1 MSSRVRALSV
11 AYVQPD
17 QAANPPSRNAVDH
30 AIKLSLFDAMF
41 IPFAPVQP
49 LFFYDGDGLPPFPS
63 LSSSLRSSLAATLA
77 IFTPLAG
84 KLTASSS
91 DEVFIDCSPGAVSP
105 GVRFVEAE
113 YAGDMRRLAVDA
125 EHDVEAFRQ
134 LVPEFPVGKLPAPV
148 LAVKVTRPTYD
159 AGGGTGVVAVGVA
172 IHHAVAD
179 GKALWQFLRAWAAVS
194 RSGSLAGSGLRPP
207 TFDRAV
213 VNRHPKAE
221 EVARKYVSILAP
233 ALPTVSADQTSFN
246 VSRPVRSSMI
256 AMSVLISVG
265 IAIRITSASSQ
276 VNAFPEADIKQ
287 QRRRT
292 YLLRADQIRS
302 LKRRISLR
310 SSRGAKD
317 EPAVVEPP
325 STFVAVASLVWTSIV
340 RAKNCSNHA
349 GVDVFLMLAADC
361 RARLRPP
368 LDDTFFGNCVKS
380 CYARATVGELRG
392 SGDDHDG
399 ALARAAAAVRDAVR
413 VYLEDPLAN
422 AERWLELRQS
432 LPPERIA
439 QIGSSHRFMA
449 YETDFGWGA
458 PSRVE
463 LVWAI
468 LKELVALL
476 GAPDGAVQVSVALDP
491 GAPGRFRSQLLV
503 AAAGLNMTL
512 IVRVMYVCMVCCP
525 MCIVIVVFRN

>member
-41 IPFAPVQP
+41 IPFAPVQR

-77 IFTPLAG
+77 VFTPLAG

-91 DEVFIDCSPGAVSP
+91 GEVFIDCSPGAVSP

-113 YAGDMRRLAVDA
+113 YAGDIRRLAGDA

-134 LVPEFPVGKLPAPV
+134 LVPEFPVGRLPVPV
-148 LAVKVTRPTYD
+148 LAVQVTRPAYD

-172 IHHAVAD
+172 VHHAVAD

-233 ALPTVSADQTSFN
+233 ALPT
-246 VSRPVRSSMI
+246 
-256 AMSVLISVG
+256 
-265 IAIRITSASSQ
+265 

-349 GVDVFLMLAADC
+349 GDDVYLMFAADC

-368 LDDTFFGNCVKS
+368 LDDAFFGNCVKS

-399 ALARAAAAVRDAVR
+399 ALARAAAAVREAFH
-413 VYLEDPLAN
+413 VYLEEPLAD
-422 AERWLELRQS
+422 AERWLQLRRS

-468 LKELVALL
+468 LKEFVALL
-476 GAPDGAVQVSVALDP
+476 GAPDGAVQVSVALDRDRLDDFE
-491 GAPGRFRSQLLV
+491 ASFLSQLQ
-503 AAAGLNMTL
+503 GST
-512 IVRVMYVCMVCCP
+512 
-525 MCIVIVVFRN
+525 